1 MVIYKTTNII
11 NGKFYIGKDSRNNP
25 SYLGSGLAL
34 LKALEKYGRENFKKE
49 ILEICSTLE
58 ELSKAE
64 IYWAEKLDAYNREK
78 SYNIAICG
86 QGGNLGPDVN
96 KKISEG
102 VARYCRKRSDE
113 EKTNRLIKFKQT
125 IQMRDLEKKKKLFE
139 NMSKAKKGQS
149 SWLKG
154 KPMPEET
161 KAKLRKPKS
170 EEFKNKLRNKIR
182 TPEHS
187 ANISKAKTGKP
198 VPKFWKKVNQLDIVT
213 GDIIKTWSSMTE
225 AAKAL
230 NTTCSNIKKIIDKKG
245 HHCKGYK
252 WAYAD

>member
-1 MVIYKTTNII
+1 MVIYKTTNLI

-34 LKALEKYGRENFKKE
+34 LKAIDKYGRNNFKKE
-49 ILEICSTLE
+49 ILQTCTNLT

-64 IYWAEKLDAYNREK
+64 IYWAEKLGAYNRVN

-86 QGGNLGPDVN
+86 QGGNLGEVVN
-96 KKISEG
+96 NKISQKAKERLQEITPEQKAKR
-102 VARYCRKRSDE
+102 VA
-113 EKTNRLIKFKQT
+113 KFKQT
-125 IQMRDLEKKKKLFE
+125 IQMRDSEQKKKVFD

-154 KPMPEET
+154 RPMPEET

-170 EEFKNKLRNKIR
+170 EEFKQKLRNKIR
-182 TPEHS
+182 TSEHS

-198 VPKFWKKVNQLDIVT
+198 APKFWKKVNQLDINT
-213 GDIIKTWSSMTE
+213 GEIIKVWSSMTE

-230 NTTCSNIKKIIDKKG
+230 NTSCSNIKKIIDKKG

-252 WAYAD
+252 WAYAE